1 MSINTRGKKDA
12 DGYATGAFSPVQ
24 AQRSDRP
31 VSQLSTKQTSGQKTG
46 LPQMRKFDL
55 HTFSGD
61 IDVNAFVEDITKSL
75 VVPVGAKASTVAT
88 DPKNLV
94 RPMELYIS
102 ELSGLEEETRNT
114 IRQLSGKIE
123 TLEHQHK
130 QGLESIASQGEL
142 VMEKFQELDS
152 KITTVGQTAV
162 RIGDSLDIV
171 DKQKNRGIEAKEL
184 TEDFIRLNT
193 EKPSSLAEFDQDSQ
207 NLQENASLFRK
218 LYGYTRDL
226 KIPSI
231 MQAVK
236 SVETIYFEIERKL
249 LDEFTAGCTSK
260 SIPLMKQCASTLFEF
275 DGGETCIRAYLTS
288 RDIFLNTRYLMED
301 ANVLSEQY
309 NLKRVYDD
317 LVSVCQEECIIIRE
331 VFPNPERV
339 VRALIEKIFQQRVQ
353 AILERALEKRDTIEP
368 SLFLE
373 KMEVIHDLTISLGN
387 RMEQFEV
394 RDVSINMLVNDILT
408 LFRES
413 YIEVEKKYV
422 ESLFQS
428 KLKAIMIS
436 TGQPEQKKKQGFGNI
451 LGKAKDE
458 HSYLDTIS
466 LELCESY
473 LTAAQKS
480 LQRCRKLSSGEQI
493 AENMAHLVDIMLK
506 ALFTNYLI
514 SATRRAVD
522 HIPIADR
529 RGPPIIQF
537 FEAVMLVNAATQ
549 KYLLLVAEEVVP
561 VLKDAFQF
569 YTSTKVEQETALMAL
584 EDLLRDGLQKA
595 SATIVTHISHI
606 MEDDQKKNDF
616 RPREDE
622 SFEDTTLVRFD
633 RY

>member
-1 MSINTRGKKDA
+1 
-12 DGYATGAFSPVQ
+12 
-24 AQRSDRP
+24 
-31 VSQLSTKQTSGQKTG
+31 
-46 LPQMRKFDL
+46 
-55 HTFSGD
+55 
-61 IDVNAFVEDITKSL
+61 
-75 VVPVGAKASTVAT
+75 
-88 DPKNLV
+88 
-94 RPMELYIS
+94 
-102 ELSGLEEETRNT
+102 
-114 IRQLSGKIE
+114 
-123 TLEHQHK
+123 
-130 QGLESIASQGEL
+130 
-142 VMEKFQELDS
+142 
-152 KITTVGQTAV
+152 
-162 RIGDSLDIV
+162 
-171 DKQKNRGIEAKEL
+171 
-184 TEDFIRLNT
+184 
-193 EKPSSLAEFDQDSQ
+193 
-207 NLQENASLFRK
+207 
-218 LYGYTRDL
+218 
-226 KIPSI
+226 
-231 MQAVK
+231 
-236 SVETIYFEIERKL
+236 
-249 LDEFTAGCTSK
+249 
-260 SIPLMKQCASTLFEF
+260 MKQCASTLFEF

-622 SFEDTTLVRFD
+622 SFEDTTLACVKVVTFLKSQYDPISSGLTGENKQSFVRHLALQLEVIFIAHYKKFAISDTGALRLLKDLKEFQTCMSAYCDPFVDELFD
-633 RY
+633 DLRDLASLLIVIPENLPNLIQESRFAKRVGKQDVYRFIQNRQDFKSANIARLFPDMRT